1 MPDSGPLIIVERAY
15 RGSVETQFA
24 DVLYFIR
31 ELNRQTGGLH
41 LALRGLA
48 ATYALKAPAYEPAV
62 RLGSR
67 TLDTLPD
74 PRASITEMLG
84 EDAVVWVEET
94 DLAQLGPSARTR
106 LLDGVRCAAPG
117 ELTLRWAEFPR
128 VWFM

>member
-48 ATYALKAPAYEPAV
+48 ATYALQAPAYEPAV
-62 RLGSR
+62 RLGGR
-67 TLDTLPD
+67 TLATLPD
-74 PRASITEMLG
+74 PRASITEMLD
-84 EDAVVWVEET
+84 EDAVVWVEEA
-94 DLAQLGPSARTR
+94 DLAQLGPSAHAR
-106 LLDGVRCAAPG
+106 LLDGVQCAAPG
-117 ELTLRWAEFPR
+117 ELTLRWGEFRR